1 MARFG
6 KMAALPA
13 HKSAHGVPCIVSW
26 AENACSGSDGNGGSS
41 RYYVEVQRYQGDVS
55 EEDAK
60 AGKAD
65 SNPYIVNKRMSYSM
79 GGKSHS
85 KIDHQTSLYAGA
97 MHAIESVSQSDVITT
112 KRSMK
117 SLFAQ
122 ATAEASGEKAPVI
135 SDGVAVHHYFVKLNV
150 GFGNNEAFI
159 YIPKADA
166 LGDPRGRNMPLP
178 AGELTQEMLDR
189 HENITRLAKEAAQE
203 LYGANYQS
211 GATSEREIPEVPED
225 TSEESTFGKGE

>member
-6 KMAALPA
+6 KMAALPQ
-13 HKSAHGVPCIVSW
+13 HKSAHAVPCIVSW
-26 AENACSGSDGNGGSS
+26 AENACSGSDGNGGSG

-65 SNPYIVNKRMSYSM
+65 SNPYIVNKRVSYSM
-79 GGKSHS
+79 GGKSRS

-97 MHAIESVSQSDVITT
+97 MRAIESVSQSDVITT
-112 KRSMK
+112 KHSLK

-122 ATAEASGEKAPVI
+122 ATAEASGKDAPELTG
-135 SDGVAVHHYFVKLNV
+135 GVAVHHYFVKLNV

-166 LGDPRGRNMPLP
+166 LNDPKGRNMPLP
-178 AGELTQEMLDR
+178 AGELTQEMLDK
-189 HENITRLAKEAAQE
+189 HDNITRLAKEAAQVM
-203 LYGANYQS
+203 YGAKYQTEP
-211 GATSEREIPEVPED
+211 APEREIPEVPEAD
-225 TSEESTFGKGE
+225 SEEDSLGKE